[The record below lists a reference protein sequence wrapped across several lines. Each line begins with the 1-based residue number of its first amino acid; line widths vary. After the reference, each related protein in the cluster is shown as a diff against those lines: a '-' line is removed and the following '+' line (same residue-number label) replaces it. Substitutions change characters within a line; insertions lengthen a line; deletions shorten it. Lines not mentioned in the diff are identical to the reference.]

1 MDDQQQQ
8 PAEDEKSKRLATL
21 AGRLVDLRKEAV
33 EGRKA
38 SGIEDV
44 WKSAEEAY
52 LGIDDVNRSQWE
64 KAQWAKPTSMQGP
77 LTRGATAD
85 PTENRSTVFIPLTAR
100 YVDAGHAKVS
110 ELLLPMDDKPF
121 AFDPTPVP
129 ELIAAREMLKKVM
142 QNGGEL
148 PPQPAQPM
156 AQAVSQ
162 AVAPEGLLTG
172 QPAAAAQPVPQTPQ
186 DAFAAAKDAVARATT
201 SAKAAEKR
209 IYDWIVEAKHAVEMR
224 KVLFDSARI
233 GVGILKGPFV
243 ESRTATALTKDE
255 AGNVAI
261 QIKKERKPGERQVD
275 PWNFFPDPA
284 CGEDVTKG
292 SYCFERDYMSPSQV
306 KKLPDVGGYLPDQ
319 IERVL
324 AEGPSKCYMTDDGQ
338 INPNANS
345 DPKIKARR
353 FELYHFYGEITAED
367 LMAAN
372 ETLASKVA
380 SRQSYHVTA
389 TLINDSVVRVVLN
402 PLDTGRM
409 PYRVFPWRRRGGHW
423 AGVGIA
429 EQCSPAQV
437 MCNGATRAMLTNAGQ
452 SAGVQLII
460 DRTSLVPVDGKW
472 IITPNKVWVKKANA
486 TIEDMTKAFTAVEIP
501 DRQASLMNIIEYS
514 FRIAEES
521 TNIPLISQGQSGAS
535 TPDTYG
541 AAALQN
547 NNANQLL
554 RSIATTC
561 DDCITEPLIR
571 DYYEWLLLDPD
582 VPNEEKGDFN
592 INAHGSSALV
602 ERAIQDQVIQQLVEP
617 SLNPAFELSPARV
630 MEEYLK
636 SKRIDYRSLK
646 LTDEEK
652 AEMAKRQQPLAPAV
666 QAAQI
671 RAQAQLKAAQMSQQT
686 DAMRIKRDTDRD
698 TIYVQAETQRTQNEF
713 QSRREELAVRREIA
727 IMDYANRNKQT
738 LDVVKGKL
746 ADTVMKLRTQKEL
759 ALGAATVDL
768 HKHRNPTPPQVA
780 SPAVEP
786 PGRAP
791 AGEAFQA

>member
-1 MDDQQQQ
+1 MDDQQQ
-8 PAEDEKSKRLATL
+8 PADDDKSKRLAAL
-21 AGRLVDLRKEAV
+21 ADRLVTFRKEAV

-44 WKSAEEAY
+44 WKAAEEAY
-52 LGIDDVNRSQWE
+52 LGIDDVNRAQWNN
-64 KAQWAKPTSMQGP
+64 AQWAKPTSMQGP
-77 LTRGATAD
+77 LTRATTGD
-85 PTENRSTVFIPLTAR
+85 GTDNRSTVFIPLTAR

-129 ELIAAREMLKKVM
+129 ELIAARDMLKQVM
-142 QNGGEL
+142 QNGGEI
-148 PPQPAQPM
+148 PPQQPQQL
-156 AQAVSQ
+156 AQAI
-162 AVAPEGLLTG
+162 APDSLMTD
-172 QPAAAAQPVPQTPQ
+172 QPAAAMQSVPQTPQ
-186 DAFAAAKDAVARATT
+186 DAFAAAKDAVTRATT

-209 IYDWIVEAKHAVEMR
+209 IYDWVVEAKHAVEMR

-243 ESRTATALTKDE
+243 ESRTSTALTRDE

-261 QIKKERKPGERQVD
+261 EVKKERKPGERQID

-292 SYCFERDYMSPSQV
+292 AHCFERDYMSPSQV
-306 KKLPDVGGYLPDQ
+306 RKLPDVGGYLPDQ
-319 IERVL
+319 IEAVL
-324 AEGPSKCYMTDDGQ
+324 VEGPSKCYMTDDGH
-338 INPNANS
+338 INPNAIS
-345 DPKIKARR
+345 DPKIRSRR
-353 FELYHFYGEITAED
+353 FELFHFYGEISADD
-367 LMAAN
+367 LMVAN
-372 ETLASKVA
+372 ERLAAAAAK
-380 SRQSYHVTA
+380 RESYHVTA
-389 TLINDSVVRVVLN
+389 TLINDRVVRVVLN

-409 PYRVFPWRRRGGHW
+409 PYRVFPWRRRSGHW
-423 AGVGIA
+423 AGVGIG
-429 EQCSPAQV
+429 EQCVPAQV

-460 DRTSLVPVDGKW
+460 DRTSIAPVDGKW
-472 IITPNKVWVKKANA
+472 IITPNKVWVKKSDA
-486 TIEDMTKAFTAVEIP
+486 TIDDMTKAFTAVEIP
-501 DRQASLMNIIEYS
+501 DRQQSLMNIIEYS

-521 TNIPLISQGQSGAS
+521 TNIPLITQGQSGAS

-652 AEMAKRQQPLAPAV
+652 AEMAKRQPPPAPAV

-713 QSRREELAVRREIA
+713 MSRREELAVRRELA
-727 IMDYANRNKQT
+727 IMDYANKHSQT
-738 LDVVKGKL
+738 LEVVKGKL

-759 ALGAATVDL
+759 ALGATAVDL
-768 HKHRNPTPPQVA
+768 HKHRNPTPQVA

>member
-1 MDDQQQQ
+1 MDNQQQ
-8 PAEDEKSKRLATL
+8 PADDDEKAKRLAAL
-21 AGRLVDLRKEAV
+21 ADRLVTLRKEAV

-38 SGIEDV
+38 TGIEDV
-44 WKSAEEAY
+44 WKAAEEAY
-52 LGIDDVNRSQWE
+52 LGIDDVNRAQWD

-77 LTRGATAD
+77 LTRTATGD
-85 PTENRSTVFIPLTAR
+85 DTDTRSTVFIPLTAR

-129 ELIAAREMLKKVM
+129 ELIAARDMLKQVM

-148 PPQPAQPM
+148 PPMPAQPM

-162 AVAPEGLLTG
+162 AVAPEGLMTG
-172 QPAAAAQPVPQTPQ
+172 QPAAATQPVPQTPQ
-186 DAFAAAKDAVARATT
+186 DAFAAAKEAVAKATA

-209 IYDWIVEAKHAVEMR
+209 IYDWIVEAKHATEMR

-243 ESRTATALTKDE
+243 ESRTSTATVRDAE
-255 AGNVAI
+255 GNIAI
-261 QIKKERKPGERQVD
+261 EIKQERKPGERHVD

-292 SYCFERDYMSPSQV
+292 SYAFERDYMSPSQI
-306 KKLPDVGGYLPDQ
+306 KRLPDVGGYLPDQ
-319 IERVL
+319 IEAVL
-324 AEGPSKCYMTDDGQ
+324 LEGPSKCYMTEDGQ
-338 INPNANS
+338 INPNAIN

-353 FELYHFYGEITAED
+353 FELFHFYGEISAED
-367 LMAAN
+367 LMVAN
-372 ETLASKVA
+372 ERLASKV
-380 SRQSYHVTA
+380 SRRESYHVTA
-389 TLINDSVVRVVLN
+389 TLINDRVVRVVLN
-402 PLDTGRM
+402 PLETGRM
-409 PYRVFPWRRRGGHW
+409 PYRVFPWRRRSGHW

-429 EQCSPAQV
+429 EQCVPAQV
-437 MCNGATRAMLTNAGQ
+437 ICNGATRAMLTNAGQ

-460 DRTSLVPVDGKW
+460 DRTSIVPVDGKW
-472 IITPNKVWVKKANA
+472 IITPNKVWVKKSDA
-486 TIEDMTKAFTAVEIP
+486 TIDDMTKAFTSVEIP
-501 DRQASLMNIIEYS
+501 MRQEQMMAIIEYS

-521 TNIPLISQGQSGAS
+521 TNIPLISQGQSGAT

-554 RSIATTC
+554 RNIATTC
-561 DDCITEPLIR
+561 DDCITEPLIT

-582 VPNEEKGDFN
+582 VPVEEKGDFK

-646 LTDEEK
+646 LTDQEK
-652 AEMAKRQQPLAPAV
+652 AEMAKRQPPPAPAV

-671 RAQAQLKAAQMSQQT
+671 RAQAQLRAAQMAQQT
-686 DAMRIKRDTDRD
+686 DMSRIKRDTDRD
-698 TIYVQAETQRTQNEF
+698 TIYVQAENQRTQNEF
-713 QSRREELAVRREIA
+713 QSRREELAVRRELA

-768 HKHRNPTPPQVA
+768 HKHRNPSPQVA

>member
-8 PAEDEKSKRLATL
+8 PADEEKTKRLAAL
-21 AGRLVDLRKEAV
+21 AGRLVELRKEAV
-33 EGRKA
+33 EGRKS

-44 WKSAEEAY
+44 WKAAEEAY
-52 LGIDDVNRSQWE
+52 LGIDDVNRAQWE

-77 LTRGATAD
+77 LTRATTGD
-85 PTENRSTVFIPLTAR
+85 GTDNRSTVFIPLTAR

-129 ELIAAREMLKKVM
+129 ELIAARDMLKQVM
-142 QNGGEL
+142 QNGGEF
-148 PPQPAQPM
+148 PPQQPQPM
-156 AQAVSQ
+156 AA
-162 AVAPEGLLTG
+162 AVAPDSLMTQ
-172 QPAAAAQPVPQTPQ
+172 QPAASMQPVPQTPQ

-243 ESRTATALTKDE
+243 ESRTSTALTRDE

-261 QIKKERKPGERQVD
+261 EIKKERKPGERQVD

-292 SYCFERDYMSPSQV
+292 SYCFERDYMSPAQV
-306 KKLPDVGGYLPDQ
+306 KKLPAVGSYLPDQ
-319 IERVL
+319 IELVL
-324 AEGPSKCYMTDDGQ
+324 DEGPSKCYLTEDGQ
-338 INPNANS
+338 RNPSAVD
-345 DPKIKARR
+345 DPKIKAKR
-353 FELYHFYGEITAED
+353 FELYHFYGEISAED
-367 LMAAN
+367 LMVAN
-372 ETLASKVA
+372 ENLASKVA
-380 SRQSYHVTA
+380 KRETYHVTA
-389 TLINDSVVRVVLN
+389 TLINERVVRVVLN

-409 PYRVFPWRRRGGHW
+409 PYRVFPWRRRSGHW
-423 AGVGIA
+423 TGVGIG

-460 DRTSLVPVDGKW
+460 DRTSIVPVDGKW
-472 IITPNKVWVKKANA
+472 IITPNKVWVKKSDA
-486 TIEDMTKAFTAVEIP
+486 TIDDMTKAFTAVEIP
-501 DRQASLMNIIEYS
+501 DRQQSLMNIIEYS

-521 TNIPLISQGQSGAS
+521 TNIPLISQGQSGPS
-535 TPDTYG
+535 QPDTYG

-652 AEMAKRQQPLAPAV
+652 AEMAKRQPPPPPAV

-671 RAQAQLKAAQMSQQT
+671 RAQAQMQSDKLREQTAQL
-686 DAMRIKRDTDRD
+686 RIKKDTDRD
-698 TIYVQAETQRTQNEF
+698 AVYVQAETQRTQVEF
-713 QSRREELAVRREIA
+713 TSRREELAVRRELALIE
-727 IMDYANRNKQT
+727 YANKTKQT
-738 LDVVKGKL
+738 LETIKAKL
-746 ADTVMKLRTQKEL
+746 ADTVLRLRTQKEL
-759 ALGAATVDL
+759 ALGAATIDL
-768 HKHRNPTPPQVA
+768 HKHRNPTPQVA
-780 SPAVEP
+780 TPGVEV

-791 AGEAFQA
+791 NGEAFQA

>member
-1 MDDQQQQ
+1 MDDQQQL
-8 PAEDEKSKRLATL
+8 PADEEKSKRLAAL

-33 EGRKA
+33 EGRKS

-52 LGIDDVNRSQWE
+52 LGIDDVNRAQWE

-77 LTRGATAD
+77 LTRATTGD
-85 PTENRSTVFIPLTAR
+85 GTDNRSTVFIPLTAR

-129 ELIAAREMLKKVM
+129 ELIAARDMLKQVM

-148 PPQPAQPM
+148 PPQQPQPM
-156 AQAVSQ
+156 AQAVAPDGLMTQ
-162 AVAPEGLLTG
+162 QPVASM
-172 QPAAAAQPVPQTPQ
+172 QPVPQTPQ

-243 ESRTATALTKDE
+243 EARTSTALTKDE
-255 AGNVAI
+255 QGNVAI
-261 QIKKERKPGERQVD
+261 EIKKERKPGERQVD

-292 SYCFERDYMSPSQV
+292 SYCFERDYMSPAQV
-306 KKLPDVGGYLPDQ
+306 KKLPAVGGYLPDQ
-319 IERVL
+319 IELVL
-324 AEGPSKCYMTDDGQ
+324 DEGPSKCYLTEDGQ
-338 INPNANS
+338 RNPSAID
-345 DPKIKARR
+345 DPKIRAKR
-353 FELYHFYGEITAED
+353 FELYHFYGEISAED
-367 LMAAN
+367 LMVAN
-372 ETLASKVA
+372 ENLASKVA
-380 SRQSYHVTA
+380 KRETYHVTA
-389 TLINDSVVRVVLN
+389 TLINERVVRVVLN

-409 PYRVFPWRRRGGHW
+409 PYRVFPWRRRSGHW

-460 DRTSLVPVDGKW
+460 DRTSIVPVDGKW
-472 IITPNKVWVKKANA
+472 IITPNKVWVKKSDA
-486 TIEDMTKAFTAVEIP
+486 TIDDMAKAFTAVEIP
-501 DRQASLMNIIEYS
+501 DRQQSLMNIIEYS

-521 TNIPLISQGQSGAS
+521 TNIPLISQGQSGPS
-535 TPDTYG
+535 QPDTYG

-652 AEMAKRQQPLAPAV
+652 AEMAKRQPPPPPAV

-671 RAQAQLKAAQMSQQT
+671 RAQAQMQSDKLREQTAQL
-686 DAMRIKRDTDRD
+686 RIKKDTDRD
-698 TIYVQAETQRTQNEF
+698 AVYVQAETQRTQVEF
-713 QSRREELAVRREIA
+713 TSRREELAVRRELA
-727 IMDYANRNKQT
+727 LLDYANKHQQT
-738 LDVVKGKL
+738 LEQIKGKL
-746 ADTVMKLRTQKEL
+746 ADTVLKLRTQKEL
-759 ALGAATVDL
+759 ALGSAALDI
-768 HKHRNPTPPQVA
+768 HKHRNPTPQVA
-780 SPAVEP
+780 APAVEP
-786 PGRAP
+786 AGRAP
-791 AGEAFQA
+791 AGEAFQQ

>member
-1 MDDQQQQ
+1 MDAQQQ
-8 PAEDEKSKRLATL
+8 PPENTDRETRLSVL
-21 AGRLVDLRKEAV
+21 AGELVRLRKEAV
-33 EGRKA
+33 QGRKD

-44 WKSAEEAY
+44 WKAAEEAY
-52 LGIDDVNRSQWE
+52 LGIDDVNRAQWE

-77 LTRGATAD
+77 LTRDKTGSGD
-85 PTENRSTVFIPLTAR
+85 DNRSTVFIPLTAR

-129 ELIAAREMLKKVM
+129 ELIAAREMLEKVM

-148 PPQPAQPM
+148 PPVPQQPVA
-156 AQAVSQ
+156 A
-162 AVAPEGLLTG
+162 AVAPDSLMPG
-172 QPAAAAQPVPQTPQ
+172 QPAAAMPQTPQ
-186 DAFAAAKDAVARATT
+186 DAFAAAKDAVDRATK

-209 IYDWIVEAKHAVEMR
+209 IYDWIIEAKHAVEMR

-233 GVGILKGPFV
+233 GTGVLKGPTV
-243 ESRTATALTKDE
+243 ESRTSTALTRDGQ
-255 AGNVAI
+255 GNVVI
-261 QIKKERKPGERQVD
+261 EIKKERKPGERQVD
-275 PWNFFPDPA
+275 PWNLFPDPA
-284 CGEDVTKG
+284 CGEDITKG
-292 SYCFERDYMSPSQV
+292 SYCFERDYMSPAQV
-306 KKLPDVGGYLPDQ
+306 KKLPDAGGYLPEQ
-319 IERVL
+319 IEKVL
-324 AEGPSKCYMTDDGQ
+324 EEGPSKCYMQEDGSR
-338 INPNANS
+338 NPAAID
-345 DPKIKARR
+345 DPKIRARR
-353 FELYHFYGEITAED
+353 FELYHFYGEISAED
-367 LMAAN
+367 LQVAN
-372 ETLASKVA
+372 EKLASVA
-380 SRQSYHVTA
+380 AKRETYFVIA
-389 TLINDSVVRVVLN
+389 TLINDRVVRVVLN
-402 PLDTGRM
+402 PLETGRL
-409 PYRVFPWRRRGGHW
+409 PYRVFPWRRRSGHW
-423 AGVGIA
+423 AGVGIG

-437 MCNGATRAMLTNAGQ
+437 ICNGSTRAMLTNAGQ

-460 DRTSLVPVDGKW
+460 DRTSIVPVDSKW
-472 IITPNKVWVKKANA
+472 IITPNKVWVKKSDA

-501 DRQASLMNIIEYS
+501 DRQQSLMNIIEYS

-521 TNIPLISQGQSGAS
+521 TNIPLISQGQSGAT

-617 SLNPAFELSPARV
+617 SLNPAFGLSPERV

-652 AEMAKRQQPLAPAV
+652 AEIAKRQPPPAPAV

-671 RAQAQLKAAQMSQQT
+671 RAQAQLQSDKLREQTAQL
-686 DAMRIKRDTDRD
+686 RIQKDTDRD
-698 TIYVQAETQRTQNEF
+698 TTYVQAETQRTQTEF
-713 QSRREELAVRREIA
+713 MSRREELAVRRELA
-727 IMDYANRNKQT
+727 LLDYANKHQQT
-738 LDVVKGKL
+738 LEQIKAKL

-759 ALGAATVDL
+759 ALGSATIDL
-768 HKHRNPTPPQVA
+768 HKHKNPAPQVA
-780 SPAVEP
+780 TPATEP

-791 AGEAFQA
+791 VGEAFQA

>member
-1 MDDQQQQ
+1 MDQQEQ
-8 PAEDEKSKRLATL
+8 PSVDEEKAKRLSAL
-21 AGRLVDLRKEAV
+21 ADRLVTLRKEAV

-44 WKSAEEAY
+44 WKAAEEAY
-52 LGIDDVNRSQWE
+52 LGIDDVNRVQWD

-77 LTRGATAD
+77 LTRDTTKAGE
-85 PTENRSTVFIPLTAR
+85 ENRSTVFIPLTAR

-129 ELIAAREMLKKVM
+129 ELIAAREMMKQVM
-142 QNGGEL
+142 QNGGEM
-148 PPQPAQPM
+148 PPQQPQPM
-156 AQAVSQ
+156 AQAV
-162 AVAPEGLLTG
+162 APASLMTP
-172 QPAAAAQPVPQTPQ
+172 QPDAAMQPVPQTPQ
-186 DAFAAAKDAVARATT
+186 DAFAAARDAVTKATT

-209 IYDWIVEAKHAVEMR
+209 IYDWIVEAKHATEMR

-243 ESRTATALTKDE
+243 ESRTSTAVTTGPE
-255 AGNVAI
+255 GVTI

-292 SYCFERDYMSPSQV
+292 THCFERDYMSPAQV
-306 KKLPDVGGYLPDQ
+306 RRLPDVGGYLPDQ

-324 AEGPSKCYMTDDGQ
+324 AEGPSKCYLTEDGQ
-338 INPNANS
+338 TNPNAIN
-345 DPKIKARR
+345 DPKIKSRR
-353 FELYHFYGEITAED
+353 FELYHFYGEISAED
-367 LMAAN
+367 LMVSNEKLANVAAKK
-372 ETLASKVA
+372 E
-380 SRQSYHVTA
+380 SYFVVA

-402 PLDTGRM
+402 PLETGRM
-409 PYRVFPWRRRGGHW
+409 PYRVFPWRRRAGHW
-423 AGVGIA
+423 AGVGVG
-429 EQCSPAQV
+429 EQCSAAQV
-437 MCNGATRAMLTNAGQ
+437 ICNGATRAMLTNAGQ

-460 DRTSLVPVDGKW
+460 DRTSIVPVDGKW
-472 IITPNKVWVKKANA
+472 IITPNKVWVKKSDA
-486 TIEDMTKAFTAVEIP
+486 TIDDMTKAFTSVKIPSVQVE
-501 DRQASLMNIIEYS
+501 LMNIIEYS

-521 TNIPLISQGQSGAS
+521 TNIPLISQGQSGAG

-561 DDCITEPLIR
+561 DDCITEPLIT

-582 VPNEEKGDFN
+582 VPNEEKGDFK

-652 AEMAKRQQPLAPAV
+652 AEMAKRQPPPAPAV

-671 RAQAQLKAAQMSQQT
+671 RAQAQLQSKKMEVQTEQQ
-686 DAMRIKRDTDRD
+686 RIKRDTDRD
-698 TIYVQAETQRTQNEF
+698 TAFVQAETQRTQITF
-713 QSRREELAVRREIA
+713 QSRREELAVRRELA
-727 IMDYANRNKQT
+727 IMDYANKHSQT
-738 LDVVKGKL
+738 LEVVKGKL

-759 ALGAATVDL
+759 ALGTAAVDL
-768 HKHRNPTPPQVA
+768 HKHQNPSPQVA

>member
-1 MDDQQQQ
+1 MDNPQQ
-8 PAEDEKSKRLATL
+8 PADEDKSKRLAAL
-21 AGRLVDLRKEAV
+21 AGRLVELRKEAV

-44 WKSAEEAY
+44 WKAAEEAY
-52 LGIDDVNRSQWE
+52 LGIDDVNRAQWE

-77 LTRGATAD
+77 LTRATTGD
-85 PTENRSTVFIPLTAR
+85 GTDNRSTVFIPLTAR

-129 ELIAAREMLKKVM
+129 ELIAARDMLKQVM

-156 AQAVSQ
+156 AQAV
-162 AVAPEGLLTG
+162 APESLMTG
-172 QPAAAAQPVPQTPQ
+172 QPDAAMQPVPQTPQ
-186 DAFAAAKDAVARATT
+186 EAFKAAKDAVARATS

-209 IYDWIVEAKHAVEMR
+209 IYDWVVEAKHAVEMR

-243 ESRTATALTKDE
+243 EGRIATALMRDD

-261 QIKKERKPGERQVD
+261 EIKKERKPGERQVD

-292 SYCFERDYMSPSQV
+292 SYCYERDYMSPSQV
-306 KKLPDVGGYLPDQ
+306 KKLPDVGGYIQSEIDA
-319 IERVL
+319 VL
-324 AEGPSKCYMTDDGQ
+324 NEGPSKCYLTEDGSR
-338 INPNANS
+338 NPSAVD
-345 DPKIKARR
+345 DPKIRSRR
-353 FELYHFYGEITAED
+353 FELFHFYGEISAED

-372 ETLASKVA
+372 EKLANAAAK
-380 SRQSYHVTA
+380 RESYHVTA
-389 TLINDSVVRVVLN
+389 TLINERVVRVVLN

-409 PYRVFPWRRRGGHW
+409 PYRVFPWRRRSGHW
-423 AGVGIA
+423 AGVGIG

-437 MCNGATRAMLTNAGQ
+437 ICNGATRAMLTNAGQ

-460 DRTSLVPVDGKW
+460 DRTSIVPVDGKW
-472 IITPNKVWVKKANA
+472 IITPNKVWVKKSDA
-486 TIEDMTKAFTAVEIP
+486 TIDDMTKAFTAVEIP
-501 DRQASLMNIIEYS
+501 DRQQSLMNIIEYS

-521 TNIPLISQGQSGAS
+521 TNIPLISQGQSGAT

-652 AEMAKRQQPLAPAV
+652 AEMAKRQPPPAPAV

-671 RAQAQLKAAQMSQQT
+671 RAQAQLKAAQMAQQT
-686 DAMRIKRDTDRD
+686 DMSRIKRDTDRD

-713 QSRREELAVRREIA
+713 MSRREELAVRRELA
-727 IMDYANRNKQT
+727 VMDYANKHS
-738 LDVVKGKL
+738 LKLEDVKGKL

-759 ALGAATVDL
+759 ALGTAAIDL
-768 HKHRNPTPPQVA
+768 HKHRNPQPQVA
-780 SPAVEP
+780 TPAVEP

>member
-1 MDDQQQQ
+1 MDDQPQQ
-8 PAEDEKSKRLATL
+8 PAEEEKSKRLAAL

-38 SGIEDV
+38 TGIEDV
-44 WKSAEEAY
+44 WKAAEEAY
-52 LGIDDVNRSQWE
+52 LGIDDVNRSQWD

-129 ELIAAREMLKKVM
+129 ELIAARDMLKQVM

-156 AQAVSQ
+156 AQAVTQ
-162 AVAPEGLLTG
+162 AVAPEGLMTG
-172 QPAAAAQPVPQTPQ
+172 QPAAAMQPVPQTPQ
-186 DAFAAAKDAVARATT
+186 DAFKAAKEAVARATS

-243 ESRTATALTKDE
+243 ESRTATALTRDGD
-255 AGNVAI
+255 GNVAI
-261 QIKKERKPGERQVD
+261 EIKKERKPGERQVD

-319 IERVL
+319 IEQVL
-324 AEGPSKCYMTDDGQ
+324 REGPSKCYMTDDGQ
-338 INPNANS
+338 VNPNANN

-353 FELYHFYGEITAED
+353 FELYHFYGEISAED
-367 LMAAN
+367 LMVSNERLAAAAAKR
-372 ETLASKVA
+372 E
-380 SRQSYHVTA
+380 SYHVTA
-389 TLINDSVVRVVLN
+389 TLINDSIVRVVLN

-409 PYRVFPWRRRGGHW
+409 PYRVFPWRRRSGHW

-437 MCNGATRAMLTNAGQ
+437 ICNGATRAMLTNAGQ

-472 IITPNKVWVKKANA
+472 IITPNKVWVKKADA

-521 TNIPLISQGQSGAS
+521 TNIPLISQGQSGAT

-582 VPNEEKGDFN
+582 VPNEEKGDFH

-652 AEMAKRQQPLAPAV
+652 AEMAKRQPPPAPAV

-671 RAQAQLKAAQMSQQT
+671 RAQAQLKAAQMAQQT
-686 DAMRIKRDTDRD
+686 DMSRIKRDTDRD
-698 TIYVQAETQRTQNEF
+698 TVYVQAETQRTQNEF
-713 QSRREELAVRREIA
+713 MSRREELAVRRELAMI
-727 IMDYANRNKQT
+727 DYANKHQMK
-738 LDVVKGKL
+738 LEDVKARL

-759 ALGAATVDL
+759 ALGAATIDL
-768 HKHRNPTPPQVA
+768 HKHRNPTPQVA

-791 AGEAFQA
+791 VGEAFQA